1 MDEDLIIVED
11 EDYVIAEKWYRKL
24 FMRMSNHFSRL
35 TFILGDE
42 EMIYFLLFINLAF
55 FGFFNR
61 FLIAAQLI
69 DVFWRFP
76 TLGNVIDV
84 FTTLYCS
91 LFGDPRN
98 RSYLLCSS
106 SWWFSI
112 ISRWL
117 FSSSLGLITA

>member
-1 MDEDLIIVED
+1 
-11 EDYVIAEKWYRKL
+11 
-24 FMRMSNHFSRL
+24 MRMSNYFSRL

-84 FTTLYCS
+84 
-91 LFGDPRN
+91 
-98 RSYLLCSS
+98 
-106 SWWFSI
+106 
-112 ISRWL
+112 
-117 FSSSLGLITA
+117 